1 MSYLQNNQYRDR
13 FKGADYMQLKSIPN
27 ILLVGAGG
35 IGNGVATKLLDLGY
49 SFTIM
54 DGDQVELHNCIPQ
67 GYNISNLGQKKV
79 DAIITNYQNRF
90 KVTIPLEQVHT
101 VSEMFPCLGIIEPIT
116 ISAVDSI
123 EVRKEIFEKWREQE
137 DRLLFLDGRMLA
149 EFFQVFAITKENENW
164 YYDKYLVSDAAQSAD
179 LEVGECTNQQNS
191 FVAGILHGTIIQKL
205 VNYLTD
211 KPFSKLTT
219 YNGLVDYIFVE

>member
-79 DAIITNYQNRF
+79 DAIIRNYQDRF

-101 VSEMFPCLGIIEPIT
+101 VSEMFHVWE
-116 ISAVDSI
+116 
-123 EVRKEIFEKWREQE
+123 
-137 DRLLFLDGRMLA
+137 LL
-149 EFFQVFAITKENENW
+149 N
-164 YYDKYLVSDAAQSAD
+164 
-179 LEVGECTNQQNS
+179 
-191 FVAGILHGTIIQKL
+191 
-205 VNYLTD
+205 
-211 KPFSKLTT
+211 P
-219 YNGLVDYIFVE
+219 

>member
-13 FKGADYMQLKSIPN
+13 FKGADYMQLKSIPD

-79 DAIITNYQNRF
+79 DAIIRNYQDRF
-90 KVTIPLEQVHT
+90 KVSIPLEQVNT
-101 VSEMFPCLGIIEPIT
+101 VPEMFPYLDIIGPIT

-164 YYDKYLVSDAAQSAD
+164 YYNKYLVSDAAQSSD

-219 YNGLVDYIFVE
+219 YNGLVDYIFIE